1 MGLVKSDLV
10 PLSECLLEV
19 GTKVGRERLRQYLNS
34 QPYRHFEPHPQRSGL
49 LIRTDH
55 DGTRTTG
62 RFVSRDFVPVRFR
75 KPA

>member
-1 MGLVKSDLV
+1 MGLMKRDPI

-34 QPYRHFEPHPQRSGL
+34 QPYPHFEPHPQRSGL
-49 LIRTDH
+49 LIRIED

-62 RFVSRDFVPVRFR
+62 RFVNREFVPVRFR
-75 KPA
+75 KLA